1 MNTGDSALHKKL
13 LQAFHLEAGERLQR
27 LGTQL
32 LALEE
37 KVREGAPDPE
47 EPIYARLV
55 EDIHRELHS
64 LKGASRTV
72 GLLDIEQLC
81 QHAESVMS
89 AAKRGEISL
98 AASSFDVLHAATALV
113 EQLVEKPDAAG
124 AEAEK
129 RLHQLV
135 SMLQALAAGQDIG
148 PRPVQSWETGAPKQE
163 SPEVA
168 ESLPEEPQPQQDRSE
183 EPSIQSPVQPPA
195 QSHGTDGERRTAEYG
210 RLPGTIR
217 LATEDI
223 GAIRA
228 MAEDLQSTRISLSRR
243 VRGMREAV
251 ESLQVL
257 EGLWSEAQYEQSSR
271 IDNPSAFAA
280 QEAAGPNGVA
290 HAPVYALRQADAPGA
305 PVLAVSAVKAGGQQ
319 GEAME
324 AFLEACRTDF
334 SGLRDQLSTL
344 WRGLESDRRELEK
357 QVSEL
362 NEAMKQVLLMPIEAL
377 TAQFPRMVR
386 DLARQQG
393 KEAICEVDGADIA
406 MDRRILEL
414 LSDPFLHV
422 LRNALDHGIETP
434 GKRRAAGKPEAGV
447 VRIHVERQGAG
458 HVRIDVSDDGRGM
471 DVEALRKQ
479 AIQAGKIDEKHARE
493 MSREETLG
501 LAFLSD
507 LSTAREVTTISG
519 RGLGMA
525 IVRGQVEQAGG
536 HVGLSSRE
544 GTGSTVTFV
553 VPVTLT
559 SFSGV
564 VVAAGGRRF
573 VAPKN
578 NVLRLVRADPS
589 MMRVSGGRK
598 LFFND
603 GEMVPMAN
611 LTEVL
616 SIPERDAGE
625 QEARDVLIASAGG
638 ELAAVAVDEVLEE
651 QDVMLKD
658 LGPQLK
664 RVRHIAGVTM
674 LGTGELAPV
683 LQMSDVIAAVARP
696 GARLWAPPKPA
707 PEIKPASRILVV
719 EDSITSRMLLKNVLE
734 AAGYEV
740 TTAVDGMEGFATL
753 NTVPV
758 DLVVSDVEMP
768 RLDGFGLTEK
778 IRAEARHAGLPVVLV
793 TSLESREHKE
803 RGLNAGANAYIVKS
817 KFDQSNLLEVIH
829 SLL

>member
-47 EPIYARLV
+47 DPIYARLV

-89 AAKRGEISL
+89 AVKRGEISL
-98 AASSFDVLHAATALV
+98 AASSFDLLHAAAALV
-113 EQLVEKPDAAG
+113 EQLVENPDAAG
-124 AEAEK
+124 TEAEQ
-129 RLHQLV
+129 RLPQLV
-135 SMLQALAAGQDIG
+135 AMLQALAAGQDIG
-148 PRPVQSWETGAPKQE
+148 ELPDLSGKAGVLEQE
-163 SPEVA
+163 SPTQVKPGPEEQQKQDSGA
-168 ESLPEEPQPQQDRSE
+168 ESP
-183 EPSIQSPVQPPA
+183 IQPPA
-195 QSHGTDGERRTAEYG
+195 QSQTEGERRTGEYG

-228 MAEDLQSTRISLSRR
+228 MAEDLQSTRISLSRQ
-243 VRGMREAV
+243 VRTMREAV
-251 ESLQVL
+251 ESFQVL

-271 IDNPSAFAA
+271 IEKSPAFAA
-280 QEAAGPNGVA
+280 RQAAGSDGVA
-290 HAPVYALRQADAPGA
+290 RNQAFALRQADPRSSS
-305 PVLAVSAVKAGGQQ
+305 VLAVSAVKAGGQQ
-319 GEAME
+319 GEAMD
-324 AFLEACRTDF
+324 AFLEACRTDCTR
-334 SGLRDQLSTL
+334 LRDQLTTI
-344 WRGLESDRRELEK
+344 WRGLESDRRELDK
-357 QVSEL
+357 QVAEL
-362 NEAMKQVLLMPIEAL
+362 NEAMKQMLLMPIEAL

-386 DLARQQG
+386 ELARQQG
-393 KEAICEVDGADIA
+393 KEAICEVEGADIA

-434 GKRRAAGKPEAGV
+434 GERRAAGKPEAGV

-458 HVRIDVSDDGRGM
+458 HVRIDISDDGRGV
-471 DVEALRKQ
+471 DTGALRER
-479 AIQAGKIDEKHARE
+479 AIQSGKIDEKHARE
-493 MSREETLG
+493 MTREDTLG

-536 HVGLSSRE
+536 HVGLSSRD
-544 GTGSTVTFV
+544 GAGSTVTFV

-578 NVLRLVRADPS
+578 NVLRLVRAEPS
-589 MMRVSGGRK
+589 MVRVSGGRK
-598 LFFND
+598 LFFDD
-603 GEMVPMAN
+603 GEVIPLAN

-616 SIPERDAGE
+616 SIPERDAEE
-625 QEARDVLIASAGG
+625 QETRNVLIASAGG

-664 RVRHIAGVTM
+664 RVRHVAGVTV
-674 LGTGELAPV
+674 LNTGELAPV
-683 LQMSDVIAAVARP
+683 LQMTDVVAAVARP

-707 PEIKPASRILVV
+707 PEVKPASRILVV

-734 AAGYEV
+734 AAGYVV

-778 IRAEARHAGLPVVLV
+778 IRAEARNAGVPVVLV